1 MSFNSKIGIG
11 SAQFGI
17 PYGISNVKGKT
28 TSEEVLKIL
37 NLAENLGI
45 YTLDTA
51 AAYGDAEDVL
61 GKYNLSKFMVVS
73 KFMPPENEQKIS
85 NQLFSCLTKLKTT
98 SIYGFLAHRP
108 LNLNN
113 NPWQWDELKELRSE
127 GLIRKIGF
135 SLNEPSELD
144 ALLTKGIIPDLIQV
158 PFNYFDRRFVGQMIK
173 LKERGCEIHTR
184 SSFLQGL
191 FFADM
196 KKLSTYFDEV
206 KPIIKSMQESIA
218 FLSGSLLR
226 FVIEQ
231 PFIDKV
237 IIGVENSNQLLVNL
251 ETIEQSSELPE
262 LINHVPEKILLPS
275 KWPQ

>member
-1 MSFNSKIGIG
+1 MLNSKIGIG

-17 PYGISNVKGKT
+17 SYGISNFKGKT
-28 TSEEVLKIL
+28 TSEEVRKIL
-37 NLAENLGI
+37 DLAEKSGI

-61 GKYNLSKFMVVS
+61 GRYNLSKFMVVS
-73 KFMPPENEQKIS
+73 KFMPPENGQKIR
-85 NQLFSCLTKLKTT
+85 NQLLSCLTKLKTT

-108 LNLNN
+108 LNLND

-144 ALLTKGIIPDLIQV
+144 ALLSKGINPDLIQA
-158 PFNYFDRRFVGQMIK
+158 PFNYFDRRFVRQLIQ
-173 LKERGCEIHTR
+173 LKEKGCEIHTR
-184 SSFLQGL
+184 STFLQGL

-196 KKLSTYFDEV
+196 KKISTHFDEV
-206 KPIIKSMQESIA
+206 KPIINALQESVA

-251 ETIEQSSELPE
+251 ETVEQSSELPE
-262 LINHVPEKILLPS
+262 LTKHIPRKILIPS
-275 KWPQ
+275 KWPH